1 MLLSSDLSRTIC
13 VEEKYHERGNTMAT
27 HSTRP
32 PPVLQALQFVLACLG
47 GDRSRR
53 RWLANWLELPPPRFL
68 VIVKRKQ
75 PIPMRDGR
83 VLLAD
88 FYLPKTRE
96 TWPTILIRSPWGRG
110 WDKPPF
116 SLVYM
121 FIAQRFAEQG
131 YHVVVQSTGTLSCE
145 TNHRSAL
152 KHIATLLIWSV
163 DGMIFFCELCS
174 PIMQP

>member
-1 MLLSSDLSRTIC
+1 
-13 VEEKYHERGNTMAT
+13 MAT

-32 PPVLQALQFVLACLG
+32 APALQALQFVLACLG

-53 RWLANWLELPPPRFL
+53 RWLANWLELPPPRFA
-68 VIVKRKQ
+68 VTVKRKQ

-88 FYLPKTRE
+88 FYFPKTRE
-96 TWPTILIRSPWGRG
+96 TFPTILIRSPWGRG

-121 FIAQRFAEQG
+121 FLAQRFAEQG
-131 YHVVVQSTGTLSCE
+131 YRVVVQSTGALSFE
-145 TNHRSAL
+145 TNLSPASEM
-152 KHIATLLIWSV
+152 ADSQDTLTWLA
-163 DGMIFFCELCS
+163 
-174 PIMQP
+174 